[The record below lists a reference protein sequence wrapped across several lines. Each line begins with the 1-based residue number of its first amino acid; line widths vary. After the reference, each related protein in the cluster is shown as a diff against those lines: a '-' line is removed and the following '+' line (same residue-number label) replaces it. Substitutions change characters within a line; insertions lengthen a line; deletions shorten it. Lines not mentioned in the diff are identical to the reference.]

1 MVNQNAAVCNYQATS
16 TGRIAGTGVE
26 MCFCVVLCDEP
37 RRSSGVDRGIQNWAW
52 SARNAPLQGRRRREE
67 EGREGF
73 SG

>member
-16 TGRIAGTGVE
+16 MGRIACTGVE
-26 MCFCVVLCDEP
+26 DVFLVVLCDKL

-52 SARNAPLQGRRRREE
+52 SARNAPLRGRREE